1 MPRYSRKVVEKRRG
15 EAITKRFAFQANAI
29 TNTTEKLITTKIQ
42 VFLSENDIVNPVKLV
57 ALYFDLRFFLLK
69 AK

>member
-42 VFLSENDIVNPVKLV
+42 VSSVNIKH
-57 ALYFDLRFFLLK
+57 LLHTTSHV
-69 AK
+69 